1 MTADSLSSRS
11 DARAA
16 RESLA
21 LSGELWLH
29 AGGQT
34 LGGAARIALL
44 AAIGE
49 TGSITRAAK
58 AVGLSY
64 KGAWDA
70 IDTMN
75 NLAGEPLVLR
85 ATGGKGGGGTTLTPR
100 ATVLIAAFRAI
111 EREHRRFIDAAS
123 AAVEGFEV
131 NWKLIG
137 RIGMK
142 TSARNQLFGKVLAV
156 KHGAV
161 NDEVVLALPGEHT
174 ITAVVTH
181 ESVQELGL
189 APGVDACALVKASWV
204 VLAVEDGTPLRLSAR
219 NQLQGVVETV
229 TRGAVNSEVLLA
241 LDGGMT
247 LAAIVTNDSVDAL
260 GLAQGVSAVAAF
272 KASSVIL
279 AVNG

>member
-100 ATVLIAAFRAI
+100 ATALIAAFRAI

-204 VLAVEDGTPLRLSAR
+204 VLVVEDGSPLRLSAR

>member
-100 ATVLIAAFRAI
+100 ATELIAAFRAI

-204 VLAVEDGTPLRLSAR
+204 VLAVEDGSPLRLSAR